1 MTAKFKYFAILTT
14 TIVIGLFSIERTCGQ
29 EPITIEQALLKIQ
42 ESVNIPAATDGI
54 LVEMNVTEGD
64 IIQAGRLLARIDDS
78 HSRLKLNEAEIDV
91 EIEQAQVAND
101 IDVRYAE
108 KTLEVA
114 QANLKRAEI
123 AVSKVKNV
131 VTEAEMDQLRLIVEQ
146 HKLAREQADK
156 NHHIAKMNLQLRN
169 NIVQQRK
176 EILADHLIN
185 APMSGMIVA
194 VERRTGEWV
203 KTSDT
208 IARLVRID
216 KLRVEGFVTA
226 EQAATGLV
234 GRPVEFKIDLPH
246 LDGDRFTGTLTFV
259 NPDAIPINGK
269 LRVWAEIDNSKL
281 KLVPGLKGTLI
292 VQPE

>member
-1 MTAKFKYFAILTT
+1 MTATFKYFIILTAA
-14 TIVIGLFSIERTCGQ
+14 IAIGLFSVERTSGQ

-64 IIQAGRLLARIDDS
+64 IIQEGRLLARIDDAQS
-78 HSRLKLNEAEIDV
+78 KLKLNEAEIDV
-91 EIEQAQVAND
+91 EIEEAQVAND

-169 NIVQQRK
+169 NILQQRK

-226 EQAATGLV
+226 EQAAVGLV

-246 LDGDRFTGTLTFV
+246 LDGDQFTGTLTFV

-292 VQPE
+292 IQPE